1 MSLTNTYP
9 AGSRVTTSQNQAIPI
24 GVRYEQHTSQTG
36 IVTATDTKAKFDTP
50 IESNSDVVASG
61 TGNTD
66 FLLNRV
72 GRWRVDL
79 ATRFLSNA
87 GGGERHIFAQLG
99 STFDVT
105 KRITSQTNTNV
116 GTVGVTVSCSTT
128 FRIAAATTLIV
139 GLFQNSGGTMATDV
153 TFGGTNH
160 ISLTWEGP

>member
-1 MSLTNTYP
+1 MSLSNTYP
-9 AGSRVTTSQNQAIPI
+9 AGSRVTTGLNQSVPI
-24 GVRYEQHTSQTG
+24 GVRYEQRTSQTG
-36 IVTATDTKAKFDTP
+36 IATATDTKAKFDTAV
-50 IESNSDVVASG
+50 ETNSDVTASG

-66 FLLNRV
+66 FLMNRP
-72 GRWRVDL
+72 GRWRVDV
-79 ATRFLSNA
+79 ATRYLSNA
-87 GGGERHIFAQLG
+87 GGGERHIFVQLG

-128 FRIAAATTLIV
+128 FRIAAPTTLIV

-160 ISLTWEGP
+160 IALTWEGP